1 MKLDDLVPRQR
12 EVVDASEPVVLVFG
26 GPGTGKTTIAL
37 WAGRVAL
44 ERPGVAPWQR
54 TLFLT
59 FSRTAIRQIAR
70 RAPGVF
76 GSAGARIDVQTFH
89 AFAWRLIRAFGRYGG
104 HGAKPPALESEAR
117 ARLLGRDKSRLSYD
131 DLVPA
136 ALRLLGSRRFRD
148 LVRHR
153 WPLVICDEFQDTT
166 DEQWQLLTLLGTGGR
181 LLLLGDPNQ
190 MIYTFL
196 KGVGPKRLEDAMKIA
211 SRVIDLE
218 PVSHRDPSGAIP
230 AMAEAVRQRRFTD
243 AAVLDV
249 VRMGRLTIIPGVV
262 DAELPQVIAQEVARV
277 RAAGART
284 IGIFGHSNQ
293 GVAELGAALMAA
305 GVDHV
310 LVGIPEA
317 HGEALVAIGILCA
330 FAGGHASWEEVR
342 VQLATFLTACTRG
355 AKPPWL
361 AVQLASGGEL
371 PPAFQRRLAA
381 LRQALE
387 DERGAATF
395 GEVLA
400 VAAQAWPG
408 LGVTSG
414 LRPWSRALVDFTALA
429 RRFLNLP
436 LTDASVGQLLAA
448 AGRRRVGALVDFDG
462 GQDGPVQL
470 MNFHQTKGRE
480 ADAVL
485 LVYRDNDYLADS
497 ADREPFEK
505 SSRVL
510 FVSLTRARSMVT
522 VVLPPAP
529 HPLVGPFLDTLAAA

>member
-148 LVRHR
+148 LVRRR

-262 DAELPQVIAQEVARV
+262 EAGLDGLECFHTKHSSGAARHYLEVAARFQLLVTGGSDCHGVSKGRPLIGTVKLPCHYVEKLKAKIQERRAVIA
-277 RAAGART
+277 
-284 IGIFGHSNQ
+284 N
-293 GVAELGAALMAA
+293 
-305 GVDHV
+305 
-310 LVGIPEA
+310 
-317 HGEALVAIGILCA
+317 
-330 FAGGHASWEEVR
+330 
-342 VQLATFLTACTRG
+342 
-355 AKPPWL
+355 
-361 AVQLASGGEL
+361 
-371 PPAFQRRLAA
+371 
-381 LRQALE
+381 
-387 DERGAATF
+387 
-395 GEVLA
+395 
-400 VAAQAWPG
+400 
-408 LGVTSG
+408 
-414 LRPWSRALVDFTALA
+414 
-429 RRFLNLP
+429 
-436 LTDASVGQLLAA
+436 
-448 AGRRRVGALVDFDG
+448 
-462 GQDGPVQL
+462 
-470 MNFHQTKGRE
+470 
-480 ADAVL
+480 
-485 LVYRDNDYLADS
+485 
-497 ADREPFEK
+497 
-505 SSRVL
+505 
-510 FVSLTRARSMVT
+510 
-522 VVLPPAP
+522 P
-529 HPLVGPFLDTLAAA
+529 HPGVHIAR